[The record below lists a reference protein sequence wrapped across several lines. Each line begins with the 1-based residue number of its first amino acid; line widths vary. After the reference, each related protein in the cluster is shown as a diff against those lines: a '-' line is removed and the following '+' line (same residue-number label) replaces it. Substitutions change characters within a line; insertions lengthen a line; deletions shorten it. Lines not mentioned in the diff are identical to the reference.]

1 MGPIVPIISL
11 GATLA
16 GGVVSAMGASQQA
29 QAQADAA
36 RYQAQVARNNQIMAQ
51 RNAEYERQRKEVDT
65 FNQDLM
71 NRDKQGKINAALAAS
86 GFAMDA
92 GNSARIRGDAAML
105 GRQDTLTVAGNA
117 DRKAYNFDV
126 EASNQEASAGMYD
139 MQASNAEKAGNLAV
153 FSSLLGSASSFG
165 DKWMSYSK
173 AGAFG

>member
-1 MGPIVPIISL
+1 MAAALPIISL

-16 GGVVSAMGASQQA
+16 GGVVSAMGAQQQA
-29 QAQADAA
+29 AAQADAA

-92 GNSARIRGDAAML
+92 GNSLRIRSDAAML
-105 GRQDTLTVAGNA
+105 GRQDTLTTAGNA

-126 EASNQEASAGMYD
+126 EASNQSASAGLYD
-139 MQASNAEKAGNLAV
+139 QQAANAEKAGNLAM
-153 FSSLLGSASSFG
+153 FSSLLGTASSFG
-165 DKWMSYSK
+165 SKWASYSNS
-173 AGAFG
+173 GMI